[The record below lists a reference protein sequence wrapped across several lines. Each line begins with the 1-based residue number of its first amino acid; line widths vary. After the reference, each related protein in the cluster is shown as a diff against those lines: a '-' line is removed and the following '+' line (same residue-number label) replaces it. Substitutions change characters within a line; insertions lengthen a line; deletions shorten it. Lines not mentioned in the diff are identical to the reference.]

1 MRQVFADTFYW
12 SALIN
17 PRDKWHQRVKE
28 FNHTLVNA
36 HLFTTDEIL
45 TEFLNFFSSYDA
57 YMKNGVIRLVQDILN
72 SDRVTVIAQTH
83 SSFLDG
89 LTLYQNRTDKGYSL
103 TDCISMQ
110 TMRKLGI
117 TEILTHDRHFTQ
129 EGFTILFT
137 D

>member
-1 MRQVFADTFYW
+1 MRQIFADTFYW
-12 SALIN
+12 AALIN
-17 PRDKWHQRVKE
+17 PRDEWHQRVKE
-28 FNHTLVNA
+28 LNRTLINT
-36 HLFTTDEIL
+36 HLVTTDEIL
-45 TEFLNFFSSYDA
+45 TEVLNFFSSYDA
-57 YMKNGVIRLVQDILN
+57 YVKDGVIQRVQDILN
-72 SDRVTVIAQTH
+72 SDRVTVIAQTR

-89 LTLYQNRTDKGYSL
+89 LQLYQNRTDKGYSL

-110 TMRKLGI
+110 IMRKLRI

>member
-12 SALIN
+12 YALIN
-17 PRDKWHQRVKE
+17 PRDEWHQRVKD
-28 FNHTLVNA
+28 FNRTLINT
-36 HLFTTDEIL
+36 HLVTTDEIL
-45 TEFLNFFSSYDA
+45 TELLNFFSSYDA
-57 YMKNGVIRLVQDILN
+57 YMKNGVIRRVQDILN
-72 SDRVTVIAQTH
+72 SDRVAVIAQTR
-83 SSFLDG
+83 SSFVNG

-110 TMRKLGI
+110 TMKKLGI

-129 EGFTILFT
+129 EGFTILFA